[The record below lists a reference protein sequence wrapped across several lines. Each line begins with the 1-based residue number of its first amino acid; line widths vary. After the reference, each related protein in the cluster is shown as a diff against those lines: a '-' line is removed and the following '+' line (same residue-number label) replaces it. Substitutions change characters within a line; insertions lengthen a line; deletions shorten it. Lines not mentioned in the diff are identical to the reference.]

1 MEEAKKVRLSSDI
14 VSMFYKAGKEPLVYA
29 KKGEILPVVADHGN
43 VLILQS
49 KAGIK
54 FPVNKENTIQ

>member
-1 MEEAKKVRLSSDI
+1 MEVAKKVRLNSDI

-29 KKGEILPVVADHGN
+29 KKGETLPVVADHGY

>member
-1 MEEAKKVRLSSDI
+1 MEAAIKVRLNSDI
-14 VSMFYKAGKEPLVYA
+14 VSMFYKSGKEPFIYA
-29 KKGEILPVVADHGN
+29 KKGETLPVVADHGN

>member
-1 MEEAKKVRLSSDI
+1 MEVKNKARLNIDI

-29 KKGEILPVVADHGN
+29 KKGETLPVVADHGN

-54 FPVNKENTIQ
+54 FPVNIKNTIQ